1 MNEIINT
8 RFEGCLDI
16 EQIRGRVT
24 VKPDAVVALGRMDVS
39 VAAETLADAL
49 KQIYLP
55 SDFSLAF
62 IKEIATKASLHS
74 QKLFSSEREYISKI
88 YSPPDIE
95 VSPVCLTG
103 LAGIGKSQ
111 TIAAL
116 RKVLPPPLDF
126 SCDHFEGSLQLVSHW
141 YASARGKA
149 GGRQMLADFVLDGKK
164 ATSHNS
170 AKLLVECRRRANR
183 DGVSLLLLEE
193 TQHINTGQGA
203 SRVTDILL
211 TMAAIGPPM
220 VYVSNYSLVHRL
232 LGRNSEDKQRLLSE
246 PRIMLPDDPDSLG
259 WRSYIAECI
268 RVSEAHMQGSVD
280 DFAQEI
286 YRSTFGIKRLVVQ
299 LIKLAYIEARG
310 AGRECLTLSDI
321 SRAYRSSAYSANKED
336 VEELQ
341 LQALQ
346 NRRTGPRSDLRC
358 PFELPIALRSN
369 VVAFARAD
377 RDSRVINRVF
387 DSALNESERAAM
399 KRIEQAASESTRPA
413 KAPRPPRLPKSS
425 DEDLASAFHQY
436 VESMDPPP
444 KPKKP
449 R

>member
-1 MNEIINT
+1 MNEIIDT
-8 RFEGCLDI
+8 RFDGCLDI
-16 EQIRGRVT
+16 EQIRERVT
-24 VKPDAVVALGRMDVS
+24 VKPDAVGALGGMDAS
-39 VAAETLADAL
+39 IAAEIFADAL

-55 SDFSLAF
+55 NDFSLAF
-62 IKEIATKASLHS
+62 IKEMATKASLHS
-74 QKLFSSEREYISKI
+74 QKLFSSEVEYISRI
-88 YSPPDIE
+88 YNPPDVE
-95 VSPVCLTG
+95 VAPICLTG
-103 LAGIGKSQ
+103 LAGIGKTQ

-116 RKVLPPPLDF
+116 RKVLPPPVDF
-126 SCDHFEGSLQLVSHW
+126 ACDHFEGNLQLISHW

-149 GGRQMLADFVLDGKK
+149 GGRQMLADFVLGDQKS
-164 ATSHNS
+164 TSRNS

-211 TMAAIGPPM
+211 TLAAIGPPM
-220 VYVSNYSLVHRL
+220 VFVSNYSLLHKL

-246 PRIMLPDDPDSLG
+246 PRIMLPDGPDSLG
-259 WRSYIAECI
+259 WRSYIAECV
-268 RVSEAHMQGSVD
+268 RVSGGHMQGSID

-299 LIKLAYIEARG
+299 ILKQAYIETCS
-310 AGRECLTLSDI
+310 AGRECLTPSDI
-321 SRAYRSSAYSANKED
+321 SRAYRSPAYAANQED
-336 VEELQ
+336 VEELH
-341 LQALQ
+341 LQSLQ
-346 NRRTGPRSDLRC
+346 NRRTGRRLDLRC
-358 PFELPIALRSN
+358 PFELPIALKSN

-377 RDSRVINRVF
+377 RDNRVITKVF

-399 KRIEQAASESTRPA
+399 EHIESATSEAVRPA
-413 KAPRPPRLPKSS
+413 KAPRAPRLPKAS
-425 DEDLASAFHQY
+425 DEDLASAFHQF
-436 VESMDPPP
+436 VESMDPTP